1 MPSSKEKIAA
11 KKAAMTEDE
20 KSLARKKDA
29 MRKRADRAKRGIKKR
44 KDMSPETLDKVREAD
59 RERWHI
65 RQRSMTEEER
75 EKVRESHR
83 RSMAKRRSEGKITY
97 KDPVKKEDSVKI
109 EKKERAQIRQ
119 VLRRRK
125 ARLILSEEMKI
136 SERKKAKEGMT
147 VFRKEGRL
155 RIYMQRKK
163 RGICEM
169 KWKEF
174 LAANP
179 MFMALEDAKIEEME
193 EVKRQKEK
201 KWVDL
206 KKWDADMRWKKAM
219 GYL

>member
-1 MPSSKEKIAA
+1 MPSTKEKIAA

-20 KSLARKKDA
+20 KTLARKKDA
-29 MRKRADRAKRGIKKR
+29 MRKKADRAKRGIRKR
-44 KDMSPETLDKVREAD
+44 KDLSPETLDKVREAD
-59 RERWHI
+59 RKRWHI
-65 RQRSMTEEER
+65 RQSSMTEGER

-83 RSMAKRRSEGKITY
+83 RSMAKRRSEGKITLGDTG
-97 KDPVKKEDSVKI
+97 KKKESVKI
-109 EKKERAQIRQ
+109 KKNERAQIRQ

-136 SERKKAKEGMT
+136 LERKKAKEGMT

-155 RIYMQRKK
+155 RMYMQRKK

-174 LAANP
+174 LAINP
-179 MFMALEDAKIEEME
+179 KFMALEDKKIEEME

-201 KWVDL
+201 KWDDL
-206 KKWDADMRWKKAM
+206 KKWDADRRLKKAM
-219 GYL
+219 GLL